1 MIHGTFTIK
10 RARETSACVLVEAAR
25 IMPGGVYK
33 IYSAALIP
41 DIKQGSPQS
50 LPEFIDS
57 NIFDNEL
64 KIANKT
70 SHQNYITAKYAGATP
85 YEKEKYDAD
94 PKYKTPAGVR
104 FTLTCLEGDPNNR
117 TFK

>member
-10 RARETSACVLVEAAR
+10 RAIETSACVLVEAAR
-25 IMPGGVYK
+25 IMPGGIYK
-33 IYSAALIP
+33 IYSSALTP
-41 DIKQGSPQS
+41 MVKSGSIQS
-50 LPEFIDS
+50 LPEFIDA

-64 KIANKT
+64 KVSNKT

-94 PKYKTPAGVR
+94 PTYKTPAGTR